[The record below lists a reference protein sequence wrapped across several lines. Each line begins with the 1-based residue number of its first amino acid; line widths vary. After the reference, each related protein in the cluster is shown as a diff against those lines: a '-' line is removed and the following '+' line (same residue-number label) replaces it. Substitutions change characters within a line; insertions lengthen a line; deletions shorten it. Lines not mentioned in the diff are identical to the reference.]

1 MNSDLTKDNLLTR
14 AISGVLTG
22 AQEGE
27 LPLFAWTLGMRP
39 DAFVSMVKQCFPEL
53 GELDLGSKRQFE
65 QLLNTTP
72 AQFEQLVH
80 LMLRYRQDGFNN
92 PASEWL
98 ARTIAAA
105 CFGSHHLWED
115 LGLFDRQ
122 DVTTLLTE
130 HFPGLVARNVNE
142 MRWKRFLF
150 HELGINQ
157 GGLALRPPGCQQC
170 EDYRLCFEADSTSNV
185 SLHDCIQQ

>member
-1 MNSDLTKDNLLTR
+1 MSLDLTKDNLLTR
-14 AISGVLTG
+14 AISGVLIG
-22 AQEGE
+22 AQEGD

-39 DAFVSMVKQCFPEL
+39 EAFVNMVKQCFPEL
-53 GELDLGSKRQFE
+53 GELDIGSKRQFE
-65 QLLNTTP
+65 QLMNTAP
-72 AQFEQLVH
+72 PQFEQLVQ
-80 LMLRYRQDGFNN
+80 LMLRYRQDGPTH

-98 ARTIAAA
+98 ARAVAAA

-122 DVTTLLTE
+122 DVSTLLRA
-130 HFPGLVARNVNE
+130 HFPALVERNVNQ

-150 HELGINQ
+150 HELGISQ

-170 EDYRLCFEADSTSNV
+170 DDYRICFEVDPTSNV
-185 SLHDCIQQ
+185 PIHEFIQQ